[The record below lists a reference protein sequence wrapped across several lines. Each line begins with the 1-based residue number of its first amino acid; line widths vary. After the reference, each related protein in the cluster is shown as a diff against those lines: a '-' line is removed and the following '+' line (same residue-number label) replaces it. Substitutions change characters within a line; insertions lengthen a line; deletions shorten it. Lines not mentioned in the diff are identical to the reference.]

1 MAKFNIGDIVVGN
14 DKDKYIYTT
23 DRCICKVVKTYEP
36 KLDGK
41 DMLVEAIY
49 HANECGGVIGGK
61 WDVDSRYFDR
71 VIAAPVPAKKA
82 KKTKEMTVSEISKAL
97 GYDVKIVKE
106 SRDEYCF

>member
-1 MAKFNIGDIVVGN
+1 MAKFNVGDIIVGN
-14 DKDKYIYTT
+14 DKDKYTYTS
-23 DRCICKVVKTYEP
+23 DRCVCKVIETYEP
-36 KLDGK
+36 RCSGK
-41 DMLVEAIY
+41 DMVVEMIY
-49 HANECGGVIGGK
+49 HADGFTSAGIR

-71 VIAAPVPAKKA
+71 VIAAPVPT

>member
-1 MAKFNIGDIVVGN
+1 MAKFNVGDIVVGN

-23 DRCICKVVKTYEP
+23 DRCVCKVIKTYEP
-36 KLDGK
+36 GLDGK
-41 DMLVEAIY
+41 DMRVEAIY
-49 HANECGGVIGGK
+49 HADGHEVVGEK

-71 VIAAPVPAKKA
+71 VIAAPVPAKKT

-106 SRDEYCF
+106 SRDEYYF